1 MKTHDRNSSLCAS
14 NPERS
19 GCGGLQFLAAGALRI
34 PFTTSRDVK
43 SCRKPTHSEAKR
55 ASCWS
60 VGYAAQLR
68 LPRKRTQ
75 ISTRRRASRPHIK
88 CDCVRVILRTPHTT
102 TVMEVQSTDKPF
114 FFPIFYFIL
123 QIYISINVGR
133 DIHLHPPSTPFLTID
148 VCSNVCTSDSAL
160 FVRAGYRR
168 HSFGVTPYQSCCPH
182 RDLLINAARS
192 LPITSASVHHP
203 TPLRTDPGQPQLSN
217 ESRPGCLVD

>member
-1 MKTHDRNSSLCAS
+1 MR
-14 NPERS
+14 
-19 GCGGLQFLAAGALRI
+19 LQPRALRLRWPPI
-34 PFTTSRDVK
+34 PGGRGLTYTIYHIARCEILSQTYPLRSEACFLLECGVRSTITPSQEAHADFYAPACVTPPHQVRLRA
-43 SCRKPTHSEAKR
+43 CYFTHSPYNNCHGSPVHR
-55 ASCWS
+55 
-60 VGYAAQLR
+60 Q
-68 LPRKRTQ
+68 T
-75 ISTRRRASRPHIK
+75 
-88 CDCVRVILRTPHTT
+88 
-102 TVMEVQSTDKPF
+102 F
-114 FFPIFYFIL
+114 FFFRYFIL
-123 QIYISINVGR
+123 FYKYTFRSIAGR